1 MTKKE
6 IIYDVIVIG
15 GGPAGMMAAGR
26 AAECGAKVLLLEKNS
41 SLGKKLLITGGGRCN
56 VTNNETDVRRFLSKF
71 NDKQK
76 FLFSPFSQF
85 SVKDTLDFF
94 NVRNMPMKTE
104 AEGRVFP
111 VSNTSKSVLETLTY
125 YLQEG
130 KVEIQTG
137 VEVMGFRSDDEK
149 VTGIRIKKNKIKE
162 EILTAHSY
170 ILATGG
176 KSRPETGSTGE
187 AFDWLRSL
195 GYSVPQSTVALV
207 PVKIAEAWV
216 KRLAGVSLQDVKLKI
231 YQNNIKQAEGIG
243 KLLFTH
249 FGLSGPLVLNL
260 SHHVGELIKYGPVEL
275 VLDLKAGQ
283 DEVILDKELQTLLKE
298 RQNKQLRNGLTGL
311 VQTSLIPILI
321 ELANL
326 NPEKVINLLER
337 SERLKLIKL
346 IKHLPMTA
354 CGLMGLDK
362 AIITS
367 GGVDLKEIDLKN
379 MCSRLHTNLYIIG
392 DLLNINRPSGGYSL
406 QLCWTSGFVAGTAA
420 ADKIKITG

>member
-1 MTKKE
+1 MSKKE
-6 IIYDVIVIG
+6 QVNDVIVIG
-15 GGPAGMMAAGR
+15 GGPSGMMAAGR
-26 AAECGAKVLLLEKNS
+26 AAESGARVLLLEKNS
-41 SLGKKLLITGGGRCN
+41 GLGKKLLITGGGRCN
-56 VTNNETDVRRFLSKF
+56 ITNYETDIRRFLSKF

-94 NVRNMPMKTE
+94 NSRGMSTKIE

-111 VSNTSKSVLETLTY
+111 TSNSAKSVLETLTRY
-125 YLQEG
+125 VQIG
-130 KVEIQTG
+130 KVHVQTG
-137 VEVMGFRSDDEK
+137 VEVTGFVSEGDRI
-149 VTGIRIKKNKIKE
+149 TGLKTKAKGKKE

-176 KSRPETGSTGE
+176 KSRPDTGSTGE

-195 GYSVPQSTVALV
+195 GYNVPKSTVALV
-207 PVKIAEAWV
+207 PVKITENWV
-216 KRLAGVSLQDVKLKI
+216 KRLAGVSLQNVKLKI
-231 YQNNIKQAEGIG
+231 YQNNIKQAEGTG

-260 SHHVGELIKYGPVEL
+260 SHHVGELIKYGSVEL
-275 VLDLKAGQ
+275 ILDLKPEI
-283 DEVILDKELQTLLKE
+283 DEVILDKELQTLLSN
-298 RQNKQLRNGLTGL
+298 RQNKQLRNSLSGL
-311 VQTSLIPILI
+311 VPTSLIPILI

-337 SERLKLIKL
+337 SERLKIIKL
-346 IKHLPMTA
+346 IKNLPMTTS
-354 CGLMGLDK
+354 GLMGLDK
-362 AIITS
+362 AIVTS
-367 GGVDLKEIDLKN
+367 GGVDLKEIDLKT
-379 MCSRLHTNLYIIG
+379 MCSRLHSNLYIIG